1 MPKMLFLYLVKVY
14 MHYQVDWLRSLER
27 ISLTVSK
34 PNLLQKLR
42 KTIWKTL
49 YSTNHSLKDQIKF
62 LESLLQRFLK
72 YDENIVDL
80 NNVQ

>member
-1 MPKMLFLYLVKVY
+1 MAKILFLYLVKVY
-14 MHYQVDWLRSLER
+14 MHYQVDWLSSLER

-49 YSTNHSLKDQIKF
+49 YSTKHSLKDQVKF

-72 YDENIVDL
+72 YEENIVDL